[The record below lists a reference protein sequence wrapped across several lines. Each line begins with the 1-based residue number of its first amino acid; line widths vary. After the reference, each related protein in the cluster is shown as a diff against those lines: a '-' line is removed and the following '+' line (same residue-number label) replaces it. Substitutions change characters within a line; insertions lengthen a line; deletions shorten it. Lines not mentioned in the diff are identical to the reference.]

1 MKEYNI
7 CFCADNNFVPYME
20 ALIVSILKNSLSYE
34 NFHFHII
41 ISNIS
46 DKNKNKLYSLK
57 KIKDFNINYYEPLN
71 KEKYDKWF
79 KYKTDGKWSVE
90 IFFKLDIPI
99 ILSHLDKVLFLD
111 CDMIVLDSLKELFET
126 DLNNFY
132 VGAVEVEVE
141 DKYKYFNNSHLN
153 KIGLKLSHKYF
164 NVGLL
169 LINIKEFN
177 SNNLSDKIDSYVNN
191 CKKLYFPEQDI
202 LNYIFHKKVKY
213 FDYKYN
219 VTSAIAKKH
228 NNIENV
234 IIPHYTLVKPL
245 YGNTPIIKNRFYY
258 AFWKY
263 FVETQSFK
271 EESLKY
277 ITILINQNDSK
288 ITKHNKLIDK
298 LSWWIPFKN
307 MRNNFKIK
315 NKIDIKEKFEF

>member
-71 KEKYDKWF
+71 KDKYDKWF
-79 KYKTDGKWSVE
+79 KYKTDGKWPVE

-132 VGAVEVEVE
+132 VGAVE
-141 DKYKYFNNSHLN
+141 DKYFNNSHLN
-153 KIGLKLSHKYF
+153 KIGLELSHKYF

-245 YGNTPIIKNRFYY
+245 YHNTPIVKNRFYY

-288 ITKHNKLIDK
+288 ITKHNKIIDK